1 MRLRYQIPTCLQ
13 RLYGGVVWKTPLPR
27 PLSPIGERGEYHLSF
42 DDGPTPGVTERVLEI
57 LDRYGV
63 KATFFMLGEK
73 AEMYPELVKK
83 VRAAGHTIG
92 NHTYS
97 HLRGTHVSTRQ
108 YLADVERARHLLTP
122 SEKGEYVKLFRP
134 PYGKMLP
141 WQKWALLRR
150 GYTIWL
156 WDVLTYD
163 YDSRYSAEDIVGIV
177 KRYAREGSIILLHDS
192 EKSGERMLAALPKI
206 VEELKRRKEE

>member
-1 MRLRYQIPTCLQ
+1 MLRIRYQIPTCLQ
-13 RLYGGVVWKTPLPR
+13 RLYGGVVWHSPFPR
-27 PLSPIGERGEYHLSF
+27 GPLSPSRGKGEGVLLSF

-57 LDRYGV
+57 LGRYGV

-73 AEMYPELVKK
+73 AEKYPELVEK

-92 NHTYS
+92 NHSYS
-97 HLRGTHVSTRQ
+97 HLRGTRVSTRR
-108 YLADVERARHLLTP
+108 YLADVERANALLTP
-122 SEKGEYVKLFRP
+122 SEKVEYVKLFRP
-134 PYGKMLP
+134 PYGKMWP

-192 EKSGERMLAALPKI
+192 EKSGERMLNALPKI
-206 VEELKRRKEE
+206 VER